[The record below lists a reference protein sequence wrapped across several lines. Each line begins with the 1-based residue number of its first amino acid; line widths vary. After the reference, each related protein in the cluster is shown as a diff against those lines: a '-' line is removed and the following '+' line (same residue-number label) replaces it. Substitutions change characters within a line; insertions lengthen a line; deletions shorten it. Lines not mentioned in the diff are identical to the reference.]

1 MDSNTSQCF
10 DETEDADT
18 LRLQLH
24 EATTQLQA
32 AAHMGLELVE
42 QNQEMRQRLA
52 NMEEM
57 HEDLKQRLGLVER
70 DRRWMQDHFLRV
82 DQLRASVNELVLQ
95 ADSSRTRRATN
106 DQRLGSLDYAVDKLR
121 EDLDS
126 LVQAVD
132 RNTLPRRLV
141 SEMATAHR
149 SLNDIKDNAASQDAR
164 INELYERTGCLENRQ
179 RFQHAE
185 AVRHNTEVDG
195 RIIQMEGLQDET
207 QQQGRLLE
215 SELKELE
222 NSLRN
227 IVTEYCSM
235 LHDHEQTIRALGDAQ
250 ASLESQHLALAD
262 KHELVC
268 GGHSMP
274 HYNSSYAYSATT
286 DEGFTNALQTPETAG
301 RVGHSRDRR
310 VRRNGKAILKS
321 DSDENVV
328 SLALAQTPDGLL
340 AQKRRSAKRAKEK
353 RDSVIERKEDIGN
366 GESLGDIFAND
377 AVTENSSV
385 VFPSPPMSMAG
396 EIGSDSS
403 TTQPLQFITSLSTTP
418 RKAAS
423 VVGTN
428 CGRTPTRTRM
438 RPRVSSFSRLENSV
452 VSPFKLPSP
461 GIGRMISTQSH
472 VGLGWG
478 NYWEAR
484 RHRLQFDIQTRLGLS
499 PAVVSGKIED
509 ACNITSSPSKEQ
521 DLATA
526 D

>member
-1 MDSNTSQCF
+1 MDSNTSQSF
-10 DETEDADT
+10 DDTEDTDT

-24 EATTQLQA
+24 DATTQLQA

-82 DQLRASVNELVLQ
+82 DQLRASVNELVHQ
-95 ADSSRTRRATN
+95 ADSARTRRAVN

-126 LVQAVD
+126 LVQTVD

-149 SLNDIKDNAASQDAR
+149 SLNDMKDNAASQDAR
-164 INELYERTGCLENRQ
+164 INELYERTGCLETRQ
-179 RFQHAE
+179 RSQHAE
-185 AVRHNTEVDG
+185 VMRYNTEVDG
-195 RIIQMEGLQDET
+195 RILQMEGLQDEA
-207 QQQGRLLE
+207 QGQSRLLE

-222 NSLRN
+222 HSLRT
-227 IVTEYCSM
+227 IVSEYCSM
-235 LHDHEQTIRALGDAQ
+235 LHDHEQTIRVLGDAQ

-262 KHELVC
+262 KHDLVC
-268 GGHSMP
+268 SGHPMP
-274 HYNSSYAYSATT
+274 HYNSSYTYSATT
-286 DEGFTNALQTPETAG
+286 GGGFANALQTPETAG
-301 RVGHSRDRR
+301 RIGHSGDRR

-321 DSDENVV
+321 ESDEDIV

-340 AQKRRSAKRAKEK
+340 AQKRTSTKRVKVK
-353 RDSVIERKEDIGN
+353 RDSAIGEGKEDIG
-366 GESLGDIFAND
+366 ECLGDIFAND

-385 VFPSPPMSMAG
+385 LFPSPPMSMAG

-423 VVGTN
+423 VIGTN
-428 CGRTPTRTRM
+428 CGRSPTRARM

-461 GIGRMISTQSH
+461 GFGRMISTQSH

-484 RHRLQFDIQTRLGLS
+484 RHRLQFNIQTRLGLS
-499 PAVVSGKIED
+499 PAIVSAKMED

-521 DLATA
+521 DLAAA